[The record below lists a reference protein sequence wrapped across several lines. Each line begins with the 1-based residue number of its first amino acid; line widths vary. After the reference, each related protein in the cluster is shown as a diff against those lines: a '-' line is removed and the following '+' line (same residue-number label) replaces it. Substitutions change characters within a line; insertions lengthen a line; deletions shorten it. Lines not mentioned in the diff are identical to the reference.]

1 MMRADAARNRE
12 LILDAACQ
20 AFATRGPDVPLEEIA
35 ADAGVGVATLYRR
48 FATREELLAAV
59 AARQIALYERALRKG
74 LAEADPWQGF
84 TGFVR
89 AVTEIQARQPG
100 LAEMLMVPCHG
111 PDEGRS
117 SAIFEGYLELVRRAQ
132 AAGKLRDD
140 YAPED
145 LPMLL
150 MANAGVLRS
159 AGQVAP
165 RAWKRLV
172 EYLLQA
178 FSCPKRTVLPA
189 AMTPA
194 QVQRALNPPEPYPRK
209 V

>member
-1 MMRADAARNRE
+1 MMMRADAARNRE
-12 LILDAACQ
+12 LILDAACH
-20 AFATRGPDVPLEEIA
+20 AFATRGPEVPLEEIA
-35 ADAGVGVATLYRR
+35 AEAGVGVATLYRR
-48 FATREELLAAV
+48 FATREELLEAV
-59 AARQIALYERALRKG
+59 AGRQIEFYERALRRA
-74 LAEADPWQGF
+74 LADPDPWQGF

-89 AVTEIQARQPG
+89 TVTEIQAKQPG

-117 SAIFEGYLELVRRAQ
+117 EAVFAGYLELVRRAQ
-132 AAGKLRDD
+132 AAGKLRED

-150 MANAGVLRS
+150 MANAGVLRGS
-159 AGQVAP
+159 GPVPP

-178 FSCPKRTVLPA
+178 FSCPKRTVLP
-189 AMTPA
+189 
-194 QVQRALNPPEPYPRK
+194 PPD
-209 V
+209 